1 MSELADE
8 SRYPEDEYPWPHE
21 DDQERRLA
29 GAYVYEGLDVPD
41 YGGTFDGFTVHSD
54 ADPGL

>member
-1 MSELADE
+1 VTEQADE
-8 SRYPEDEYPWPHE
+8 SRHPEDEYPFDL
-21 DDQERRLA
+21 DDRPAR
-29 GAYVYEGLDVPD
+29 YVYEGLDVPD